1 LFPVRERFRDS
12 RRALYV
18 LFVLF
23 SIPAFAHD
31 GIVEAGAEGVWKL
44 VNLIISIDLNGLF
57 GGIKNHMAFVAPMQV
72 LIKFSLK
79 TFSDLAVK
87 VI

>member
-1 LFPVRERFRDS
+1 MFRVS
-12 RRALYV
+12 AL
-18 LFVLF
+18 
-23 SIPAFAHD
+23 AHD
-31 GIVEAGAEGVWKL
+31 SVVKAGPEGVWKL

-72 LIKFSLK
+72 LIQFRLEALC
-79 TFSDLAVK
+79 DLAVK